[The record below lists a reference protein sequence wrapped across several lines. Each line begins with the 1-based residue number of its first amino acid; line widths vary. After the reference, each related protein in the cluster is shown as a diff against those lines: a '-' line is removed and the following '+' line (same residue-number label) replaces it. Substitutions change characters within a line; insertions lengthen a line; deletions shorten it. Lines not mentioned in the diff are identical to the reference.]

1 VEEVALSTEGAG
13 GIRWAVVRKECAL
26 SVKLRVSKS
35 KKKKTLKGKKL

>member
-1 VEEVALSTEGAG
+1 VEEVALSTEGA